1 MIRKLTVCV
10 WSLLALLVIAKLAQA
25 QVNMVDW
32 DALPYTS
39 MSTFEAVDSSGL
51 GTYPADGYPI
61 KMIGVL
67 LNNPA
72 DMLDTTANSNTIP
85 FDLGGQW
92 QVFVQTTLP
101 SDSGGVALY
110 MGQNYGNIPP
120 ALTFSPGPTP
130 DPTQSFTDAQWNAE
144 VQRVDVDQ
152 ATGHVFQAGD
162 LVEIDAQGGLFFGGK
177 TNVNDEHSTSP
188 TLDFQMRLIQ
198 ANYGL
203 PTPIP
208 LSLSSIWDN
217 STNNITFDPTR
228 QTGGEKYQGD
238 LVTLQNVHLAPNQSA
253 NWTSNG
259 FVTVQD
265 TSGHQMVLELGTSTQ
280 FTSANAPGGWF
291 NATGIFDQESPASGP
306 YNANYELFMTKATDI
321 QSINLAGDANGD
333 GIVNSQDLA
342 LVSSSWLQGGTN
354 LLADVNNDGIVNSQ
368 DLALIS
374 SNWLQTPGSG
384 ASAAVPEPS
393 TLLLGLLG
401 LAFLVVRRIGER

>member
-1 MIRKLTVCV
+1 MSRNLTLCGCSVV
-10 WSLLALLVIAKLAQA
+10 MMLITTASAYA
-25 QVNMVDW
+25 QVDTVNW

-39 MSTFEAVDSSGL
+39 MSTFEAVDSTGL

-72 DMLDTTANSNTIP
+72 DMLDTTANANSIP
-85 FDLGGQW
+85 FNLGGQW

-101 SDSGGVALY
+101 GDSGGVALY

-120 ALTFSPGPTP
+120 ALTFNPAPTP

-203 PTPIP
+203 PNPIP

-217 STNNITFDPTR
+217 STNNILFDPTR

-238 LVTLQNVHLAPNQSA
+238 LVTLQNVHLAPNQST

-280 FTSANAPGGWF
+280 FIPANAPTGWF

-321 QSINLAGDANGD
+321 QSINLPGDANGD
-333 GIVNSQDLA
+333 GIVNTQDIALA
-342 LVSSSWLQGGTN
+342 SSSWLQSGTN
-354 LLADVNNDGIVNSQ
+354 LLADVNHDGIINTQ
-368 DLALIS
+368 DIALMS
-374 SNWLQTPGSG
+374 SNWLHSLGSG
-384 ASAAVPEPS
+384 NNAAVPEPS
-393 TLLLGLLG
+393 TLLMGLFS
-401 LAFLVVRRIGER
+401 LALLFVRRIGEP

>member
-1 MIRKLTVCV
+1 
-10 WSLLALLVIAKLAQA
+10 
-25 QVNMVDW
+25 
-32 DALPYTS
+32 
-39 MSTFEAVDSSGL
+39 
-51 GTYPADGYPI
+51 
-61 KMIGVL
+61 MIGVL
-67 LNNPA
+67 LNDPA
-72 DMLDTTANSNTIP
+72 DMLDTTPNFNTIP
-85 FDLGGQW
+85 FNLGGQW

-101 SDSGGVALY
+101 GDSGGVALY

-120 ALTFSPGPTP
+120 ALTFTPGPTP
-130 DPTQSFTDAQWNAE
+130 DPSQSFTNAQWQNE

-203 PTPIP
+203 PAPTP
-208 LSLSSIWDN
+208 LNLASIWDN
-217 STNNITFDPTR
+217 STNNITFDPTG

-238 LVTLQNVHLAPNQSA
+238 LVTLQNMHLAPNQSV

-280 FTSANAPGGWF
+280 FTPASAPTGWF

-306 YNANYELFMTKATDI
+306 YNANYELFLTKASEV
-321 QSINLAGDANGD
+321 QAINLPGDANGD
-333 GIVNSQDLA
+333 GVVNA
-342 LVSSSWLQGGTN
+342 
-354 LLADVNNDGIVNSQ
+354 Q

-374 SNWLQTPGSG
+374 SSWQQTGTNLLPDVNGDGIVNTQDIAIVSSNWMGTGTNA
-384 ASAAVPEPS
+384 ASAAVPEPTS
-393 TLLLGLLG
+393 LLLTLIGVV
-401 LAFLVVRRIGER
+401 AFIYRRFGVA

>member
-1 MIRKLTVCV
+1 MTRTVIVCGLFSIV
-10 WSLLALLVIAKLAQA
+10 ALVNSSASG
-25 QVNMVDW
+25 QVDTVNW

-39 MSTFEAVDSSGL
+39 MSTFEGVDSTGL

-67 LNNPA
+67 LNNPE
-72 DMLDTTANSNTIP
+72 DMLDTTANSNSIP

-101 SDSGGVALY
+101 GDSGGVALY

-120 ALTFSPGPTP
+120 ALTFTPGPTP
-130 DPTQSFTDAQWNAE
+130 DPTQSFTNAQWQAE

-203 PTPIP
+203 PTPTQIT
-208 LSLSSIWDN
+208 LAGIWDN

-238 LVTLQNVHLAPNQSA
+238 LVTLQDVHLAPNQTA

-265 TSGHQMVLELGTSTQ
+265 AAGRTMVLELGTSTQ
-280 FTSANAPGGWF
+280 FTPASAPTGWF

-306 YNANYELFMTKATDI
+306 YNANYELFLTQASNV
-321 QSINLAGDANGD
+321 QSMHLSGDANGD
-333 GIVNSQDLA
+333 GIVNGQDLA
-342 LVSSSWLQGGTN
+342 LVSSSWLQTGSN
-354 LLADVNNDGIVNSQ
+354 LLPDVNNDGIVNGQ
-368 DLALIS
+368 DLALVS
-374 SNWLQTPGSG
+374 SNWLQTSS
-384 ASAAVPEPS
+384 AAVAAVPEPS
-393 TLLLGLLG
+393 TILLAIIG
-401 LAFLVVRRIGER
+401 LAAFFARRVRES